1 MDEDNIQTAEQD
13 GFLEGWDDDVSV
25 EPDPDV
31 EADTF
36 PEDAQEPAADEQEP
50 APDEA
55 EDVPGE
61 ETPAAEDAPQEPSP
75 PRTWTLNRQGQP
87 VMSANRTLR
96 LWLSGALTMTVCR
109 QS

>member
-31 EADTF
+31 EADTS

-87 VMSANRTLR
+87 VIVGEQDLA
-96 LWLSGALTMTVCR
+96 ALA
-109 QS
+109 QGP